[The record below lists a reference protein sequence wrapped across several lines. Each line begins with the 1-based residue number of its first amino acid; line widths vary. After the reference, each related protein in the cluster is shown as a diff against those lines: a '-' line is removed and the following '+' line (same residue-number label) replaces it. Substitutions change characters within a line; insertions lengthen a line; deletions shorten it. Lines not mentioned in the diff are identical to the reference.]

1 MSNSCAVSFQAGSS
15 HYTTPNPNNLSTQVK
30 ATHFCKHFQE
40 QDLSCMAYTKHILM
54 ARANLK
60 FTSV

>member
-1 MSNSCAVSFQAGSS
+1 MSNSCAVSFQAGSP

-40 QDLSCMAYTKHILM
+40 QDLSLQDLHQVYT
-54 ARANLK
+54 NG
-60 FTSV
+60 